1 MNDTPVM
8 KATGKELHQWFAILD
23 GHEARDLPHKDIARL
38 LSAEY
43 GVPGWWSQN
52 VTVEYEKHIGR
63 RETGQTQSGDYEG
76 TATRTLPG
84 TMDEVLE
91 RWIAR
96 LPDDPAAAGFDGVGL
111 AGDPSVSRTE
121 KWRYWRATLADGS
134 RVTVTIAD
142 KPGGAAKAAGP
153 ASTLAVTSSK
163 LRTREESA
171 RWKSYWRAYLAEL

>member
-1 MNDTPVM
+1 M
-8 KATGKELHQWFAILD
+8 
-23 GHEARDLPHKDIARL
+23 
-38 LSAEY
+38 
-43 GVPGWWSQN
+43 PGWWSQN

-63 RETGQTQSGDYEG
+63 RETGQTQSGEYEG

-84 TMDEVLE
+84 TMDEVLD

-134 RVTVTIAD
+134 RVTVTISD